1 MMAGA
6 GFLIVGLFTCAVV
19 FGDPPNSSPLTGTVT
34 IPAIPATPAP
44 WTVVVQKPE
53 ELLRVTPS
61 GKIFIRGKETRDARE
76 IGLFLYGIH
85 DELCPQTTG
94 RVWLNQSSPFYT
106 DTKADAR

>member
-34 IPAIPATPAP
+34 IPA
-44 WTVVVQKPE
+44 
-53 ELLRVTPS
+53 TPS